1 LLWAGLS
8 PSASFAQAADDPHAA
23 CTAVGWV
30 PQGLLDKP
38 VALREGSGAGR
49 GRGQVHDPV
58 TTTSAEAQAFYDQG
72 VAYLHSYVWI
82 EAARAFRQ
90 ALRLDSRLA
99 LAHLG
104 LSRVATAL
112 EDKAA
117 ARRELELGEASPP
130 RRARASGA
138 ASRCAAPSSTRSTTS
153 RARRATPRTSRRST
167 EALGQDM
174 DDVELWLLRGNAEEA
189 TAAGRGQRGG
199 ASSIAFYERALSV
212 SPEHLA
218 AHHYLV
224 HSYEMIGR
232 IDDALAHGEVYA
244 RLAPGVPHAHHMW
257 AHDLRRVGRTRD
269 AIAEFLKA
277 DALEKAYYAAEGVP
291 AELDWHHQHNLDLLA
306 TSYQH
311 QGQLREAE
319 RLMRQSFALPPPY
332 EYSAFNKK
340 EWPGFLLGRG
350 RVEDAREAGRALVS
364 SRFAAARAIGHVAL
378 AQAAL
383 ATGALDAARAE
394 AALAE
399 RETAAVEPGAWSTQA
414 AILPYLD
421 LVKGCCSCGA
431 ATRPRG
437 ARSSRTSPAAAGR
450 SGPRRL
456 DAGALRAGVDR
467 PRARDA
473 RTGRSPR
480 AWRARCSSTTAP
492 TRAAT
497 TRSRSWPS
505 SAATP
510 RPRTSRSP
518 PPHGSGPTPTTT
530 CPSSSACAAPS
541 RRARLR
547 KPMNAGQRLGSYA
560 IVAPLGAGGMGE
572 VWRATDTKLHR
583 DVAIKLLPSVSPAT
597 RSVSRASSARP
608 SCSPRSTTR
617 IIAAIHGLE
626 EATAPASWCSSWCR
640 ARISPSA

>member
-1 LLWAGLS
+1 MAVALLWAGLS
-8 PSASFAQAADDPHAA
+8 PSPSFAQAADDPHAA

-58 TTTSAEAQAFYDQG
+58 TTTWADAQAFYDQG

-90 ALRLDSRLA
+90 ALRLDSKLA

-117 ARRELELGEASPP
+117 ARRELELGEALAPAASPRERRRLAL
-130 RRARASGA
+130 RRAQLDALDDLTNQARHA
-138 ASRCAAPSSTRSTTS
+138 AYKQALD
-153 RARRATPRTSRRST
+153 
-167 EALGQDM
+167 EALGQDL

-232 IDDALAHGEVYA
+232 IDEALAHGEVYA

-319 RLMRQSFALPPPY
+319 QLMRQSFAMPPPY

-350 RVEDAREAGRALVS
+350 RVEDAREAGRALVA

-399 RETAAVEPGAWSTQA
+399 RETATVEPGAWSTRA

-421 LVKGCCSCGA
+421 LVKGLLQLRSGEPA
-431 ATRPRG
+431 AGRTQLEDVARRLRAVPGPDAWMQALFVLESIARG
-437 ARSSRTSPAAAGR
+437 AREAADWPLAESMARQMLEHDRAYAGGHYALALVAEQRGEAAAAR
-450 SGPRRL
+450 ESFATAARL
-456 DAGALRAGVDR
+456 WAHADADLPELQRL
-467 PRARDA
+467 
-473 RTGRSPR
+473 
-480 AWRARCSSTTAP
+480 
-492 TRAAT
+492 
-497 TRSRSWPS
+497 
-505 SAATP
+505 
-510 RPRTSRSP
+510 
-518 PPHGSGPTPTTT
+518 
-530 CPSSSACAAPS
+530 
-541 RRARLR
+541 RRA
-547 KPMNAGQRLGSYA
+547 
-560 IVAPLGAGGMGE
+560 VA
-572 VWRATDTKLHR
+572 
-583 DVAIKLLPSVSPAT
+583 
-597 RSVSRASSARP
+597 SR
-608 SCSPRSTTR
+608 
-617 IIAAIHGLE
+617 
-626 EATAPASWCSSWCR
+626 
-640 ARISPSA
+640 

>member
-1 LLWAGLS
+1 MATRVAAAALLLAGLS
-8 PSASFAQAADDPHAA
+8 PASPLAQPADDPHAA

-38 VALREGSGAGR
+38 VALREGTGAGR

-58 TTTSAEAQAFYDQG
+58 TTASAEAQAFYDQG

-82 EAARAFRQ
+82 EAARAFRE
-90 ALRLDSRLA
+90 ALRHDPKLA

-117 ARRELELGEASPP
+117 ARRELERGEALAQAASPRERRRLGV
-130 RRARASGA
+130 RRAQLDALDEL
-138 ASRCAAPSSTRSTTS
+138 TS
-153 RARRATPRTSRRST
+153 PLRHIAYKQALD
-167 EALGQDM
+167 EALAQDM
-174 DDVELWLLRGNAEEA
+174 DDVELWLLRGNAEEP

-199 ASSIAFYERALSV
+199 ASSVAFYERALSV

-319 RLMRQSFALPPPY
+319 ALMRQSFALPPPY

-340 EWPGFLLGRG
+340 EWPVFLLGRG
-350 RVEDAREAGRALVS
+350 RVADAREAAQSLVA

-383 ATGALDAARAE
+383 AAGAADTARAE

-399 RETAAVEPGAWSTQA
+399 RETAAVEPGAFSTQA

-421 LVKGCCSCGA
+421 LVKGLLQLRSGDA
-431 ATRPRG
+431 ARG
-437 ARSSRTSPAAAGR
+437 RAQLEDVARRLRAVPGPDAWMQALFVLESIARS
-450 SGPRRL
+450 
-456 DAGALRAGVDR
+456 
-467 PRARDA
+467 ARDA
-473 RTGRSPR
+473 AAWPLAESMARQMLEHDR
-480 AWRARCSSTTAP
+480 AYAGGHYALGLAAEQRGDAVLARESFE
-492 TRAAT
+492 AAA
-497 TRSRSWPS
+497 RLWDHADADLPELQRL
-505 SAATP
+505 
-510 RPRTSRSP
+510 
-518 PPHGSGPTPTTT
+518 
-530 CPSSSACAAPS
+530 
-541 RRARLR
+541 RRA
-547 KPMNAGQRLGSYA
+547 
-560 IVAPLGAGGMGE
+560 VA
-572 VWRATDTKLHR
+572 
-583 DVAIKLLPSVSPAT
+583 
-597 RSVSRASSARP
+597 SR
-608 SCSPRSTTR
+608 
-617 IIAAIHGLE
+617 
-626 EATAPASWCSSWCR
+626 
-640 ARISPSA
+640 

>member
-8 PSASFAQAADDPHAA
+8 PSPSFAQAADDPHAA

-58 TTTSAEAQAFYDQG
+58 TTASAEAQAFYDQG

-90 ALRLDSRLA
+90 ALRLDSKLA

-117 ARRELELGEASPP
+117 ARRELELGEALAPAASPRERRRLAL
-130 RRARASGA
+130 RRAQLDALDDLASQARHA
-138 ASRCAAPSSTRSTTS
+138 AYKQALDQ
-153 RARRATPRTSRRST
+153 
-167 EALGQDM
+167 ALGQDL

-199 ASSIAFYERALSV
+199 ASSVAFYERALAV

-277 DALEKAYYAAEGVP
+277 DALEQAYYAAEGVP

-319 RLMRQSFALPPPY
+319 RLMRQSFAMPPPY

-350 RVEDAREAGRALVS
+350 RVEDAREAGRALVA

-421 LVKGCCSCGA
+421 LVKGLLQLRSGERAAGGA
-431 ATRPRG
+431 QLEDVARRLRAVPGPDAWMQALFVLEAIARG
-437 ARSSRTSPAAAGR
+437 AREAADWPLAESMARQMLDHDRAYAGGHYALALVAEQRGDAAAAHK
-450 SGPRRL
+450 SFATAARL
-456 DAGALRAGVDR
+456 WAHADADLPELQRL
-467 PRARDA
+467 
-473 RTGRSPR
+473 
-480 AWRARCSSTTAP
+480 
-492 TRAAT
+492 
-497 TRSRSWPS
+497 
-505 SAATP
+505 
-510 RPRTSRSP
+510 
-518 PPHGSGPTPTTT
+518 
-530 CPSSSACAAPS
+530 
-541 RRARLR
+541 RRA
-547 KPMNAGQRLGSYA
+547 
-560 IVAPLGAGGMGE
+560 VA
-572 VWRATDTKLHR
+572 
-583 DVAIKLLPSVSPAT
+583 
-597 RSVSRASSARP
+597 SR
-608 SCSPRSTTR
+608 
-617 IIAAIHGLE
+617 
-626 EATAPASWCSSWCR
+626 
-640 ARISPSA
+640 

>member
-1 LLWAGLS
+1 MLTRVLALALILARSS
-8 PSASFAQAADDPHAA
+8 PASSLAQAVDDPHAA

-38 VALREGSGAGR
+38 VALREGGGAGR

-58 TTTSAEAQAFYDQG
+58 TTASAEAQAFYDQG

-90 ALRLDSRLA
+90 ALRLDSKLA

-117 ARRELELGEASPP
+117 ARRELELGEALAPAASPRERRRLAL
-130 RRARASGA
+130 RRAQLDALDDLTSQARHA
-138 ASRCAAPSSTRSTTS
+138 AYKQALD
-153 RARRATPRTSRRST
+153 
-167 EALGQDM
+167 EALGKDL

-199 ASSIAFYERALSV
+199 ASSIAFYERALQV

-319 RLMRQSFALPPPY
+319 QLMRQSFAMPPPY

-394 AALAE
+394 TALAE
-399 RETAAVEPGAWSTQA
+399 REAAAVEPGAWSTQA
-414 AILPYLD
+414 AIVPYLD
-421 LVKGCCSCGA
+421 LVKGLLQQRSGDLA
-431 ATRPRG
+431 AGRAQLEDVARRLRAVPGPDAWMQALFVLESIARG
-437 ARSSRTSPAAAGR
+437 AREAADWPLAESMARQMLEHDRAYAGGHYALALVAEQRGDAAAAR
-450 SGPRRL
+450 ESFATAARL
-456 DAGALRAGVDR
+456 WAHADADLPELQRL
-467 PRARDA
+467 
-473 RTGRSPR
+473 
-480 AWRARCSSTTAP
+480 
-492 TRAAT
+492 
-497 TRSRSWPS
+497 
-505 SAATP
+505 
-510 RPRTSRSP
+510 
-518 PPHGSGPTPTTT
+518 
-530 CPSSSACAAPS
+530 
-541 RRARLR
+541 RRA
-547 KPMNAGQRLGSYA
+547 
-560 IVAPLGAGGMGE
+560 VA
-572 VWRATDTKLHR
+572 
-583 DVAIKLLPSVSPAT
+583 
-597 RSVSRASSARP
+597 SR
-608 SCSPRSTTR
+608 
-617 IIAAIHGLE
+617 
-626 EATAPASWCSSWCR
+626 
-640 ARISPSA
+640 

>member
-1 LLWAGLS
+1 VAAALLWAGLS
-8 PSASFAQAADDPHAA
+8 PSPSFAQAADDPHAA

-58 TTTSAEAQAFYDQG
+58 TTASAEAQAFYDQG

-117 ARRELELGEASPP
+117 ARRELELGEALAPAASPRERRRLAL
-130 RRARASGA
+130 RRAQLDALDDLASQARHA
-138 ASRCAAPSSTRSTTS
+138 AYKQALDQ
-153 RARRATPRTSRRST
+153 
-167 EALGQDM
+167 ALGQDL

-199 ASSIAFYERALSV
+199 ASSVAFYERALAV

-277 DALEKAYYAAEGVP
+277 DALEQAYYAAEGVP

-319 RLMRQSFALPPPY
+319 RLMRQSFAMPPPY

-350 RVEDAREAGRALVS
+350 RVEDAREAGRALVA

-421 LVKGCCSCGA
+421 LVKGLLQLRSGERAAGGA
-431 ATRPRG
+431 QLEDVARRLRAVPGPDAWMQALFVLEAIARG
-437 ARSSRTSPAAAGR
+437 AREAADWPLAESMARQMLDHDRAYAGGHYALALVAEQRGDAAAAHK
-450 SGPRRL
+450 SFATAARL
-456 DAGALRAGVDR
+456 WAHADADLPELQRL
-467 PRARDA
+467 
-473 RTGRSPR
+473 
-480 AWRARCSSTTAP
+480 
-492 TRAAT
+492 
-497 TRSRSWPS
+497 
-505 SAATP
+505 
-510 RPRTSRSP
+510 
-518 PPHGSGPTPTTT
+518 
-530 CPSSSACAAPS
+530 
-541 RRARLR
+541 RRAD
-547 KPMNAGQRLGSYA
+547 A
-560 IVAPLGAGGMGE
+560 
-572 VWRATDTKLHR
+572 
-583 DVAIKLLPSVSPAT
+583 
-597 RSVSRASSARP
+597 SR
-608 SCSPRSTTR
+608 
-617 IIAAIHGLE
+617 
-626 EATAPASWCSSWCR
+626 
-640 ARISPSA
+640 

>member
-1 LLWAGLS
+1 MAAALLWTGLS
-8 PSASFAQAADDPHAA
+8 PSPSFAQAADDPHAA

-90 ALRLDSRLA
+90 ALRLDSKLA
-99 LAHLG
+99 VAHLG

-117 ARRELELGEASPP
+117 ARRELELGEALASAASPRERRRLAL
-130 RRARASGA
+130 RRAQLDALDDLTSQARHA
-138 ASRCAAPSSTRSTTS
+138 AYKQALD
-153 RARRATPRTSRRST
+153 
-167 EALGQDM
+167 EALGQDL

-199 ASSIAFYERALSV
+199 ASSIAFYERALAV

-232 IDDALAHGEVYA
+232 IDEALAHGEVYA

-311 QGQLREAE
+311 QGRLHEAE
-319 RLMRQSFALPPPY
+319 QLMRQSFAMPPPY

-350 RVEDAREAGRALVS
+350 RVEDAREAGRSLVS

-421 LVKGCCSCGA
+421 LVKGLLQLRSGEPA
-431 ATRPRG
+431 AGRAQLEDVAHRLRAVPGPDAWMQALFVLESIARG
-437 ARSSRTSPAAAGR
+437 AREVTDWPLAESMARQMLEHDRAYAGGHYALALVAEQRGDAAAAR
-450 SGPRRL
+450 ESFATAARL
-456 DAGALRAGVDR
+456 WAHADGDLPELQRL
-467 PRARDA
+467 
-473 RTGRSPR
+473 
-480 AWRARCSSTTAP
+480 
-492 TRAAT
+492 
-497 TRSRSWPS
+497 
-505 SAATP
+505 
-510 RPRTSRSP
+510 
-518 PPHGSGPTPTTT
+518 
-530 CPSSSACAAPS
+530 
-541 RRARLR
+541 RRA
-547 KPMNAGQRLGSYA
+547 
-560 IVAPLGAGGMGE
+560 VA
-572 VWRATDTKLHR
+572 
-583 DVAIKLLPSVSPAT
+583 
-597 RSVSRASSARP
+597 SR
-608 SCSPRSTTR
+608 
-617 IIAAIHGLE
+617 
-626 EATAPASWCSSWCR
+626 
-640 ARISPSA
+640 

>member
-1 LLWAGLS
+1 V
-8 PSASFAQAADDPHAA
+8 H
-23 CTAVGWV
+23 
-30 PQGLLDKP
+30 
-38 VALREGSGAGR
+38 GR
-49 GRGQVHDPV
+49 GLGAAGPAGQARRAARGHGRRAWPRAGPRPRHDRL
-58 TTTSAEAQAFYDQG
+58 AEAQAFYDQG

-90 ALRLDSRLA
+90 ALRSDPKLA

-112 EDKAA
+112 EDKAT
-117 ARRELELGEASPP
+117 ARRELELGEALASGSSPRERRRLGV
-130 RRARASGA
+130 RRAQLDALDELTNPARHA
-138 ASRCAAPSSTRSTTS
+138 AYKQALD
-153 RARRATPRTSRRST
+153 
-167 EALGQDM
+167 EALAQDM

-199 ASSIAFYERALSV
+199 ASSVAFYERALQL
-212 SPEHLA
+212 SPDHLA

-319 RLMRQSFALPPPY
+319 ALMRQSFALPPPY

-340 EWPGFLLGRG
+340 EWPVFLLGRG
-350 RVEDAREAGRALVS
+350 RVADAREAAQSLVS

-383 ATGALDAARAE
+383 AAGSADTARAE

-399 RETAAVEPGAWSTQA
+399 RET
-414 AILPYLD
+414 
-421 LVKGCCSCGA
+421 GCCRAWRLVDAGRDLPVPGPRERTA
-431 ATRPRG
+431 AAAERRRRRRARTARG
-437 ARSSRTSPAAAGR
+437 RRAAAAGR
-450 SGPRRL
+450 TRARRL

-467 PRARDA
+467 AQRPRGFGLAARREHGAPDARARP
-473 RTGRSPR
+473 RLRGRPL
-480 AWRARCSSTTAP
+480 RARARGP
-492 TRAAT
+492 AARRRRFRARVVRDGRAALGP
-497 TRSRSWPS
+497 RRRRPARAPAP
-505 SAATP
+505 AARRRVALGFP
-510 RPRTSRSP
+510 A
-518 PPHGSGPTPTTT
+518 G
-530 CPSSSACAAPS
+530 PS
-541 RRARLR
+541 RAARA
-547 KPMNAGQRLGSYA
+547 KTP
-560 IVAPLGAGGMGE
+560 
-572 VWRATDTKLHR
+572 
-583 DVAIKLLPSVSPAT
+583 
-597 RSVSRASSARP
+597 
-608 SCSPRSTTR
+608 
-617 IIAAIHGLE
+617 
-626 EATAPASWCSSWCR
+626 
-640 ARISPSA
+640 

>member
-1 LLWAGLS
+1 MVTRVAAAALLLAGLS
-8 PSASFAQAADDPHAA
+8 PASSLAQAPADPHAA

-38 VALREGSGAGR
+38 VALREGTGAGR
-49 GRGQVHDPV
+49 GRGQVHDAV
-58 TTTSAEAQAFYDQG
+58 TTASAEAQALYDQG

-90 ALRLDSRLA
+90 ALRTDPKLA

-117 ARRELELGEASPP
+117 ARRELELGQALATGASPRERRRLAV
-130 RRARASGA
+130 RRAQLDALDDLTSQPRHA
-138 ASRCAAPSSTRSTTS
+138 AYKQ
-153 RARRATPRTSRRST
+153 
-167 EALGQDM
+167 ALDDALAQDM

-199 ASSIAFYERALSV
+199 VASVAFYERALSV
-212 SPEHLA
+212 SPDHLA

-277 DALEKAYYAAEGVP
+277 DALEKAYYAAEGIP

-319 RLMRQSFALPPPY
+319 ALMRQSFTMPPPY

-350 RVEDAREAGRALVS
+350 RVEDAREAARSLVS
-364 SRFAAARAIGHVAL
+364 SRFAAARAIGHVSL

-383 ATGALDAARAE
+383 AVGAIDAARAE

-421 LVKGCCSCGA
+421 LVKGLLQLG
-431 ATRPRG
+431 G
-437 ARSSRTSPAAAGR
+437 GDAAAGR
-450 SGPRRL
+450 AQLEDVARRL
-456 DAGALRAGVDR
+456 RAVPGPDAWMQALFVLESIARS
-467 PRARDA
+467 ARDA
-473 RTGRSPR
+473 ADWALAESMARQMLEHDR
-480 AWRARCSSTTAP
+480 AYAGGHYALGLVAEQRGDAAAARESFATA
-492 TRAAT
+492 
-497 TRSRSWPS
+497 
-505 SAATP
+505 
-510 RPRTSRSP
+510 
-518 PPHGSGPTPTTT
+518 
-530 CPSSSACAAPS
+530 
-541 RRARLR
+541 ARLWTHAD
-547 KPMNAGQRLGSYA
+547 PDLPELQRL
-560 IVAPLGAGGMGE
+560 
-572 VWRATDTKLHR
+572 RR
-583 DVAIKLLPSVSPAT
+583 DVA
-597 RSVSRASSARP
+597 SR
-608 SCSPRSTTR
+608 
-617 IIAAIHGLE
+617 
-626 EATAPASWCSSWCR
+626 
-640 ARISPSA
+640 

>member
-1 LLWAGLS
+1 MLTRVLALALLLAGSS
-8 PSASFAQAADDPHAA
+8 PAPSFAQAADDPHAA

-38 VALREGSGAGR
+38 VALREGGGAGR

-90 ALRLDSRLA
+90 ALRLDSKLA

-117 ARRELELGEASPP
+117 ARRELELGEALAPAASPRERRRLAL
-130 RRARASGA
+130 RRAQLDALDDLTSQARHA
-138 ASRCAAPSSTRSTTS
+138 AYKQALD
-153 RARRATPRTSRRST
+153 
-167 EALGQDM
+167 EALGQDL

-199 ASSIAFYERALSV
+199 ASSIAFYERALAV

-232 IDDALAHGEVYA
+232 IDEALAHGEVYA

-319 RLMRQSFALPPPY
+319 QLMRQSFAMPPPY

-394 AALAE
+394 TALAE
-399 RETAAVEPGAWSTQA
+399 REAAAVEPGAWSTQA

-421 LVKGCCSCGA
+421 LVKGLLQQRSGDLA
-431 ATRPRG
+431 AGRAQLEDVARRLRAVPGPDAWMQALFVLESIARG
-437 ARSSRTSPAAAGR
+437 AREAADWPLAESMARQMLEHDRAYAGGHYALALVAEQRGDAAAAR
-450 SGPRRL
+450 ESFATAARL
-456 DAGALRAGVDR
+456 WAHADADLPELQRL
-467 PRARDA
+467 
-473 RTGRSPR
+473 
-480 AWRARCSSTTAP
+480 
-492 TRAAT
+492 
-497 TRSRSWPS
+497 
-505 SAATP
+505 
-510 RPRTSRSP
+510 
-518 PPHGSGPTPTTT
+518 
-530 CPSSSACAAPS
+530 
-541 RRARLR
+541 RRA
-547 KPMNAGQRLGSYA
+547 
-560 IVAPLGAGGMGE
+560 VA
-572 VWRATDTKLHR
+572 
-583 DVAIKLLPSVSPAT
+583 
-597 RSVSRASSARP
+597 SR
-608 SCSPRSTTR
+608 
-617 IIAAIHGLE
+617 
-626 EATAPASWCSSWCR
+626 
-640 ARISPSA
+640 

>member
-1 LLWAGLS
+1 MTRVMAAALLWAGLL
-8 PSASFAQAADDPHAA
+8 PALSFAQAADDPHAA

-49 GRGQVHDPV
+49 GPGQVHDPV
-58 TTTSAEAQAFYDQG
+58 TTASPEAQAFYDQG

-90 ALRLDSRLA
+90 ALRLDSKLA

-117 ARRELELGEASPP
+117 ARRELELGEALAP
-130 RRARASGA
+130 A
-138 ASRCAAPSSTRSTTS
+138 ASQRERRRVALRRTQLDALDDLTSQARHAAYKQ
-153 RARRATPRTSRRST
+153 ALDG
-167 EALGQDM
+167 ALGQDL

-199 ASSIAFYERALSV
+199 ASSIAFYERALQV

-311 QGQLREAE
+311 QGQLHEAE
-319 RLMRQSFALPPPY
+319 QLMRQSFAMPPPY

-378 AQAAL
+378 AQVAL
-383 ATGALDAARAE
+383 ATGALDAARTE

-421 LVKGCCSCGA
+421 LVKGLLELRSGEHAAGGA
-431 ATRPRG
+431 QLEDVARRLRAVPGPDAWMQALFVLESIARG
-437 ARSSRTSPAAAGR
+437 AREAADWPLAESMARQMLEHDRAYAGGHYALALVAEQRGDAAAAR
-450 SGPRRL
+450 ESFATAARL
-456 DAGALRAGVDR
+456 WAHADADLPELQRL
-467 PRARDA
+467 
-473 RTGRSPR
+473 
-480 AWRARCSSTTAP
+480 
-492 TRAAT
+492 
-497 TRSRSWPS
+497 
-505 SAATP
+505 
-510 RPRTSRSP
+510 
-518 PPHGSGPTPTTT
+518 
-530 CPSSSACAAPS
+530 
-541 RRARLR
+541 RRA
-547 KPMNAGQRLGSYA
+547 
-560 IVAPLGAGGMGE
+560 VA
-572 VWRATDTKLHR
+572 
-583 DVAIKLLPSVSPAT
+583 
-597 RSVSRASSARP
+597 SR
-608 SCSPRSTTR
+608 
-617 IIAAIHGLE
+617 
-626 EATAPASWCSSWCR
+626 
-640 ARISPSA
+640 

>member
-1 LLWAGLS
+1 MATRVVAAALLLAGLS
-8 PSASFAQAADDPHAA
+8 PTSSLAQTAADDPHAA

-38 VALREGSGAGR
+38 VALREGTGAGR
-49 GRGQVHDPV
+49 GRGQIHDPV
-58 TTTSAEAQAFYDQG
+58 TTTSTEAQAFYDQG

-90 ALRLDSRLA
+90 ALRSDPKLA

-112 EDKAA
+112 EDKAT
-117 ARRELELGEASPP
+117 ARRELELGEALASGSSPRERRRLGV
-130 RRARASGA
+130 RRAQLDALDELTNPARHA
-138 ASRCAAPSSTRSTTS
+138 AYKQALD
-153 RARRATPRTSRRST
+153 
-167 EALGQDM
+167 EALAQDM

-199 ASSIAFYERALSV
+199 ASSVAFYERALQL
-212 SPEHLA
+212 SPDHLA

-319 RLMRQSFALPPPY
+319 ALMRQSFALPPPY

-340 EWPGFLLGRG
+340 EWPVFLLGRG
-350 RVEDAREAGRALVS
+350 RVADAREAAQSLVS

-383 ATGALDAARAE
+383 AAGSADTARAE

-414 AILPYLD
+414 AIYPYLD
-421 LVKGCCSCGA
+421 LVKGLLQLRNGD
-431 ATRPRG
+431 
-437 ARSSRTSPAAAGR
+437 AAAGR
-450 SGPRRL
+450 AQLEDVARRL
-456 DAGALRAGVDR
+456 RAVPGPDAWMQALFVLESIARSAREALDWPLAESMARQMLEHDRAYAGGHYALGLVAQQRGDAAS
-467 PRARDA
+467 ARESFETAARLWDHADA
-473 RTGRSPR
+473 DLPELQRL
-480 AWRARCSSTTAP
+480 
-492 TRAAT
+492 
-497 TRSRSWPS
+497 
-505 SAATP
+505 
-510 RPRTSRSP
+510 
-518 PPHGSGPTPTTT
+518 
-530 CPSSSACAAPS
+530 
-541 RRARLR
+541 RRA
-547 KPMNAGQRLGSYA
+547 
-560 IVAPLGAGGMGE
+560 VA
-572 VWRATDTKLHR
+572 
-583 DVAIKLLPSVSPAT
+583 
-597 RSVSRASSARP
+597 SR
-608 SCSPRSTTR
+608 
-617 IIAAIHGLE
+617 
-626 EATAPASWCSSWCR
+626 
-640 ARISPSA
+640 

>member
-1 LLWAGLS
+1 MAAALLWAGLS
-8 PSASFAQAADDPHAA
+8 PSPSFAQAADDPHAA

-38 VALREGSGAGR
+38 VALREGSGAGG

-117 ARRELELGEASPP
+117 ARRELELGEALAPAASPRERRRLAL
-130 RRARASGA
+130 RRAQLDALDELTSQARHA
-138 ASRCAAPSSTRSTTS
+138 AYKQALD
-153 RARRATPRTSRRST
+153 
-167 EALGQDM
+167 EALGQDL

-224 HSYEMIGR
+224 HSYETIGR

-277 DALEKAYYAAEGVP
+277 DALEMAYYAAEGVP

-332 EYSAFNKK
+332 EYAAFNKK

-350 RVEDAREAGRALVS
+350 RVDDAREAGLALVS

-421 LVKGCCSCGA
+421 LVKGLLQLRSGDRA
-431 ATRPRG
+431 AGSAQLEDVARRLRAVPGPDAWMQALFVLESIARG
-437 ARSSRTSPAAAGR
+437 AREAADWPLAESMARQMLDHDRAYAGGHYALALVAEQRGDAAAAHE
-450 SGPRRL
+450 SF
-456 DAGALRAGVDR
+456 A
-467 PRARDA
+467 
-473 RTGRSPR
+473 
-480 AWRARCSSTTAP
+480 TA
-492 TRAAT
+492 
-497 TRSRSWPS
+497 
-505 SAATP
+505 
-510 RPRTSRSP
+510 
-518 PPHGSGPTPTTT
+518 
-530 CPSSSACAAPS
+530 
-541 RRARLR
+541 ARLWAYADADL
-547 KPMNAGQRLGSYA
+547 PELQRLRSA
-560 IVAPLGAGGMGE
+560 VA
-572 VWRATDTKLHR
+572 
-583 DVAIKLLPSVSPAT
+583 
-597 RSVSRASSARP
+597 SR
-608 SCSPRSTTR
+608 
-617 IIAAIHGLE
+617 
-626 EATAPASWCSSWCR
+626 
-640 ARISPSA
+640 

>member
-1 LLWAGLS
+1 VAAALLWAGLS
-8 PSASFAQAADDPHAA
+8 PSPSFAQAADDPHAA

-58 TTTSAEAQAFYDQG
+58 TTASAEAQAFYDQG

-117 ARRELELGEASPP
+117 ARRELELGEALAPAASPRERRRLAL
-130 RRARASGA
+130 RRAQLDALDDLASQARHA
-138 ASRCAAPSSTRSTTS
+138 AYKQALDQ
-153 RARRATPRTSRRST
+153 
-167 EALGQDM
+167 ALGQDL

-199 ASSIAFYERALSV
+199 ASSVAFYERALAV

-277 DALEKAYYAAEGVP
+277 DALEQAYYAAEGVP

-319 RLMRQSFALPPPY
+319 RLMRQSFAMPPPY

-350 RVEDAREAGRALVS
+350 RVEDAREAGRALVA

-421 LVKGCCSCGA
+421 LVKGLLQLRSGERAAGGA
-431 ATRPRG
+431 QLEDVARRLRAVPGPDAWMQALFVLEAIARG
-437 ARSSRTSPAAAGR
+437 AREAADWPLAESMARQMLDHDRAYAGGHYALALVAEQRGDAAAAHE
-450 SGPRRL
+450 SFATAARL
-456 DAGALRAGVDR
+456 WAHADADLPELQRL
-467 PRARDA
+467 
-473 RTGRSPR
+473 
-480 AWRARCSSTTAP
+480 
-492 TRAAT
+492 
-497 TRSRSWPS
+497 
-505 SAATP
+505 
-510 RPRTSRSP
+510 
-518 PPHGSGPTPTTT
+518 
-530 CPSSSACAAPS
+530 
-541 RRARLR
+541 RRA
-547 KPMNAGQRLGSYA
+547 
-560 IVAPLGAGGMGE
+560 VA
-572 VWRATDTKLHR
+572 
-583 DVAIKLLPSVSPAT
+583 
-597 RSVSRASSARP
+597 SR
-608 SCSPRSTTR
+608 
-617 IIAAIHGLE
+617 
-626 EATAPASWCSSWCR
+626 
-640 ARISPSA
+640 

>member
-1 LLWAGLS
+1 MVTRVVAAALLWAGLS
-8 PSASFAQAADDPHAA
+8 PSPSFAQAADDPHAA

-58 TTTSAEAQAFYDQG
+58 TTASAEAQAFYDQG

-90 ALRLDSRLA
+90 ALRLDSKLA

-117 ARRELELGEASPP
+117 ARRELELGEALAPAASPRERRRLAL
-130 RRARASGA
+130 RRAQLDALDDLSSQARHA
-138 ASRCAAPSSTRSTTS
+138 AYKQALDQ
-153 RARRATPRTSRRST
+153 ARG
-167 EALGQDM
+167 LDL
-174 DDVELWLLRGNAEEA
+174 DDVERWLLRGNAEAA

-199 ASSIAFYERALSV
+199 ASSVAFYERALAV

-277 DALEKAYYAAEGVP
+277 DALEQAYYAAEGVP

-319 RLMRQSFALPPPY
+319 RLMRQSFAMPPPY

-350 RVEDAREAGRALVS
+350 RVEDAREAGRALVA

-421 LVKGCCSCGA
+421 LVKGLLQLRSGERAAGGA
-431 ATRPRG
+431 QLEDVARRLRAVPGPDAWMQALFVLEAIARG
-437 ARSSRTSPAAAGR
+437 AREAADWPLAESMARQMLDHDRAYAGGHYALALVAEQRGDAAAAHK
-450 SGPRRL
+450 SFATAARL
-456 DAGALRAGVDR
+456 WAHADADLPELQRL
-467 PRARDA
+467 
-473 RTGRSPR
+473 
-480 AWRARCSSTTAP
+480 
-492 TRAAT
+492 
-497 TRSRSWPS
+497 
-505 SAATP
+505 
-510 RPRTSRSP
+510 
-518 PPHGSGPTPTTT
+518 
-530 CPSSSACAAPS
+530 
-541 RRARLR
+541 RRA
-547 KPMNAGQRLGSYA
+547 
-560 IVAPLGAGGMGE
+560 VA
-572 VWRATDTKLHR
+572 
-583 DVAIKLLPSVSPAT
+583 
-597 RSVSRASSARP
+597 SR
-608 SCSPRSTTR
+608 
-617 IIAAIHGLE
+617 
-626 EATAPASWCSSWCR
+626 
-640 ARISPSA
+640 